1 MENLMSE
8 ASLYERLGAGD
19 KIREIVADIWENHI
33 SNPIIK
39 NRYAGSDPDHV
50 KQVVWEFFCAGT
62 GGPQAYSGDDMLK
75 AHTGMNISDEEFNAV
90 TDDVLKALDKNNV
103 GKQER
108 DEVLVILYSMKGEIA
123 HV

>member
-1 MENLMSE
+1 
-8 ASLYERLGAGD
+8 
-19 KIREIVADIWENHI
+19 
-33 SNPIIK
+33 
-39 NRYAGSDPDHV
+39 
-50 KQVVWEFFCAGT
+50 
-62 GGPQAYSGDDMLK
+62 MLT
-75 AHTGMNISDEEFNAV
+75 AHSGMNISDQEFNAV